1 VATRKATR
9 KAGGNASLREYRAK
23 RDFRRTKEPEGAAGR
38 AAPRSRGVRQLQ
50 FVIQK
55 HAASHLHYDLRLEL
69 DGVMKSWAVPK
80 GPSLDPTQRR
90 LAVEV
95 EDHPME
101 YNTFEGTIPAGEYG
115 GGTVM
120 LWDRGTYEPD
130 DGSVDSV
137 RRGYE
142 RGDIK
147 IMFHGDR
154 LRGSF
159 ALVRMASRGE
169 GKPQWLLIKHRDTD
183 AVPGWDASEHD
194 TSVTTGRTMDEI
206 RDGKSKVWHSN
217 RSGNRESGIGNRVKS
232 AVKSDSRFPIP
243 DSRITPMLA
252 TIGTTI
258 PTGAGWTFEPKYDGV
273 RVLAFAAGASV
284 RLITRNGK
292 D

>member
-1 VATRKATR
+1 MATRKATAR
-9 KAGGNASLREYRAK
+9 GARGKATLREYRAK
-23 RDFRRTKEPEGAAGR
+23 RDFTRTKEPEGAAGR
-38 AAPRSRGVRQLQ
+38 NVPRSRGVRRLQ

-55 HAASHLHYDLRLEL
+55 HAATHLHYDLRLEL

-90 LAVEV
+90 LAVQV

-130 DGSVDSV
+130 DGSVDSL

-142 RGDIK
+142 RGDLK
-147 IMFHGDR
+147 VTFHGVR

-169 GKPQWLLIKHRDTD
+169 GKPQWLLIKHRDSD
-183 AVPGWDASEHD
+183 AVPRWDINEVD

-217 RSGNRESGIGNRVKS
+217 RAGMGDGGSGKRGSGAAERSSHIPHPTSHIPHNPHDGLHRHQHPDRGWMDLRTQVRRR
-232 AVKSDSRFPIP
+232 ARAGIRFGIQ
-243 DSRITPMLA
+243 R
-252 TIGTTI
+252 
-258 PTGAGWTFEPKYDGV
+258 
-273 RVLAFAAGASV
+273 
-284 RLITRNGK
+284 
-292 D
+292 

>member
-1 VATRKATR
+1 MATRKSTR

-23 RDFRRTKEPEGAAGR
+23 RDFTRTKEPEGAAGR
-38 AAPRSRGVRQLQ
+38 AAPWSRGVRQLQ

-217 RSGNRESGIGNRVKS
+217 RSGNRASGLGNRGKS
-232 AVKSDSRFPIP
+232 AGKSESPFPMP
-243 DSRITPMLA
+243 DSPFTC
-252 TIGTTI
+252 
-258 PTGAGWTFEPKYDGV
+258 
-273 RVLAFAAGASV
+273 S
-284 RLITRNGK
+284 
-292 D
+292 